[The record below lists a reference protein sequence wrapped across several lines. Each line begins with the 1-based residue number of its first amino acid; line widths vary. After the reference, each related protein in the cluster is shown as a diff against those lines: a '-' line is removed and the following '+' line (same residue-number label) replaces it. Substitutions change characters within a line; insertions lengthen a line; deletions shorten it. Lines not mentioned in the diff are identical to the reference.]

1 MRLID
6 KSVLKRHISL
16 KWKIPSTFVNFAV
29 KSAKFANFR
38 NFWNKKI
45 LNKSLKLTRLN
56 QFHNYDKTFLYL
68 LSVKHYHRLKNFP
81 GTWHL
86 RSLISIKMTN
96 QDTLLF
102 SNQSINWL
110 VHLSVN
116 VFIIM
121 FFFKTTNITI
131 SQERSTLKYDV
142 FHSLP
147 VFFLGSSI
155 WAAVDWYRSMFFL
168 KETVDSL
175 FMWMMHKFTQKIVS
189 AWWTDLFYLSIL
201 HQLLPENNSRWGSLK
216 DQQNNGN
223 LMW

>member
-29 KSAKFANFR
+29 KSANFANFR
-38 NFWNKKI
+38 NFWNKNI
-45 LNKSLKLTRLN
+45 LNKSLKLTSLN

-68 LSVKHYHRLKNFP
+68 LSVKHYHRLKHFP

-121 FFFKTTNITI
+121 VFFKTTNITI

-147 VFFLGSSI
+147 VFLFFRFIDLSSSRLI
-155 WAAVDWYRSMFFL
+155 SEHVFFKKKL
-168 KETVDSL
+168 LIHYSCGWCTSL
-175 FMWMMHKFTQKIVS
+175 HKK
-189 AWWTDLFYLSIL
+189 
-201 HQLLPENNSRWGSLK
+201 
-216 DQQNNGN
+216 
-223 LMW
+223 

>member
-6 KSVLKRHISL
+6 KSVLKRHMSL
-16 KWKIPSTFVNFAV
+16 KWKCPTIFVNVPV
-29 KSAKFANFR
+29 KSANFANFI

-45 LNKSLKLTRLN
+45 LNKSLKLTSLN
-56 QFHNYDKTFLYL
+56 QFHNYDKTFVYL
-68 LSVKHYHRLKNFP
+68 LSVKYYHRLNRFP

-86 RSLISIKMTN
+86 HSLISIKMTN

-102 SNQSINWL
+102 SIQSINWL

-121 FFFKTTNITI
+121 GFFITTNITI

-147 VFFLGSSI
+147 VFL
-155 WAAVDWYRSMFFL
+155 FF
-168 KETVDSL
+168 
-175 FMWMMHKFTQKIVS
+175 
-189 AWWTDLFYLSIL
+189 
-201 HQLLPENNSRWGSLK
+201 
-216 DQQNNGN
+216 
-223 LMW
+223 